1 MHLTLFLYYRTVE
14 VDYDTD
20 ESGIYRAKEQSAY
33 SKNAPTIMDSSTTK
47 INTPIELLEA
57 KEIDDE
63 EFYATSKSLK
73 TLHLWSDFTFQSV
86 FLSLIHY

>member
-1 MHLTLFLYYRTVE
+1 MSS
-14 VDYDTD
+14 D

-73 TLHLWSDFTFQSV
+73 TLHL
-86 FLSLIHY
+86 